1 MGGLNL
7 TLRPEVTRDD
17 IAALEPHQRLE
28 VVRALRA
35 LRDCHTDPKG
45 FVVETLG
52 PSRAM
57 LKLDG
62 CLSLKVNCGA
72 AYDSA
77 LRIVVLMTGDSL
89 QVLAVGRRQGSKVY
103 QDAHHRLHPP
113 VRPRHRLRRHD
124 ASDWHHRLSAEPR
137 PSRAD
142 GSVRATTTTRRTA
155 S

>member
-7 TLRPEVTRDD
+7 TLRPEVARDD
-17 IAALEPHQRLE
+17 IVALEPHQRLE

-77 LRIVVLMTGDSL
+77 LRIVVLMTEDSL
-89 QVLAVGRRQGSKVY
+89 EVLAVGRRQGSEGLPGR
-103 QDAHHRLHPP
+103 APPASPEATTPASSPAARLE
-113 VRPRHRLRRHD
+113 RLEQ
-124 ASDWHHRLSAEPR
+124 ALGGAETI
-137 PSRAD
+137 PSRRL
-142 GSVRATTTTRRTA
+142 GQGH
-155 S
+155 